1 VTEAF
6 LTCSLLLWL
15 FFLNAGAIML
25 YLNKLSNALIAY
37 FFLSLAPFLA
47 CANAASLQDLTILT
61 EEYPPYNYLD
71 DKGYLKGIAVDLLVK
86 AYEKAGTALNTADI
100 KIQPWPRSYRQ
111 LQRTTNTM
119 LFSTT
124 RNTQREPLFKW
135 AGPISKTKISLIAKK
150 SRNIIIN
157 EPKDMEQ
164 YKVGGILEDIGLQ
177 LVTSLLSSK
186 NNIVAVPTTP
196 SLTGMLNLDRIDL
209 WAYEENAAKLF
220 LKRHGFDTELYE
232 SVYTL
237 SEAELFYAFSL
248 KTEQK
253 IVDRLQRAIDEIRAE
268 ENTP

>member
-1 VTEAF
+1 MID
-6 LTCSLLLWL
+6 LSKL
-15 FFLNAGAIML
+15 F
-25 YLNKLSNALIAY
+25 SALITY
-37 FFLSLAPFLA
+37 FLLSLSPFLSYV
-47 CANAASLQDLTILT
+47 NAASLEDITILT

-71 DKGYLKGIAVDLLVK
+71 EKGYLKGIAVDLLVK
-86 AYEKAGTALNTADI
+86 AYAKAGTALNTGDI
-100 KIQPWPRSYRQ
+100 KMQPWPRSYRQ
-111 LQRTTNTM
+111 LQRTNNTM

-150 SRNIIIN
+150 SRNIVIN

-177 LVTSLLSSK
+177 LVTSLLSNK
-186 NNIVAVPTTP
+186 KNIVAVPTTP

-220 LKRHGFDTELYE
+220 LKRHGFDTSLYE

-253 IVDRLQRAIDEIRAE
+253 IVDLLQHAIDEVRAE
-268 ENTP
+268 ETTQ